1 MIFRKAVLIIHGFA
15 GGVYDEESLQYQL
28 NPNWELDVYNFTLPG
43 HERNLTHDVT
53 YEEWI
58 KSVDDKIEYLI
69 KKGYRSIYVVGHSMG
84 GLLATHAAVKY
95 KEVKKLVLA
104 APAFQYLDE
113 DDSLLEKVDSL
124 IKNGASIIKA
134 YKGKEII
141 SRVLKVSVP
150 MLLEFTKLV
159 EISQDLPSKVDIPTL
174 IIQGKD
180 DDIVPETSSEYV
192 FDNVKGKKWLIYV
205 DGVNHEVFNNPKQNI
220 INAEVEKF
228 LTNIIYNED
237 KIRRW

>member
-15 GGVYDEESLQYQL
+15 GGVYDAESIQYKL

-53 YEEWI
+53 YHEWLD
-58 KSVDDKIEYLI
+58 SVDEHIEYLI
-69 KKGYRSIYVVGHSMG
+69 KAGYRSIYVIGHSMG

-113 DDSLLEKVDSL
+113 DDKLIDKVDSL
-124 IKNGASIIKA
+124 IKNGPNIVKA

-141 SRVLKVSVP
+141 SRILKVSIP

-159 EISQDLPSKVDIPTL
+159 SQSQDLPSKLNTPTL

-180 DDIVPETSSEYV
+180 DDIVPVTSSEYV
-192 FDNVKGKKWLIYV
+192 FDRAKGKKWLIYV
-205 DGVNHEVFNNPKQNI
+205 DEVNHEIFKSSKQDI
-220 INAEVEKF
+220 INTEIEKF
-228 LTNIIYNED
+228 LTDIIYNED